1 MNKSENIKN
10 ELLNCLYKCEDD
22 LFMTFNSSEFNIS
35 KVLDEINKVVI
46 LIKYKK

>member
-1 MNKSENIKN
+1 MNKSEKK

-35 KVLDEINKVVI
+35 NVLEEINKVI
-46 LIKYKK
+46 SLIK

>member
-1 MNKSENIKN
+1 MSKSEKN

-35 KVLDEINKVVI
+35 RVLDEINKVVI
-46 LIKYKK
+46 LINE

>member
-1 MNKSENIKN
+1 MSKSEKN

-22 LFMTFNSSEFNIS
+22 LFMTFNSSKFNIS

-46 LIKYKK
+46 LINE

>member
-1 MNKSENIKN
+1 MSKSEKN

>member
-1 MNKSENIKN
+1 MKSEKN